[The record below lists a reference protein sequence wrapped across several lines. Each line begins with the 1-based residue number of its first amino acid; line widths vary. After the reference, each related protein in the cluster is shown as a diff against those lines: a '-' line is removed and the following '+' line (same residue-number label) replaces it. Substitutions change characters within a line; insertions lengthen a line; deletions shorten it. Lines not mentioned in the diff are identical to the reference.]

1 MDTRFLESLLAV
13 VETGSIAAAA
23 RKQSITAAALS
34 GRIKTLET
42 QLGTNLLSRSAH
54 SAKPTD
60 ACLNLLPRAENL
72 VKQAHLLKS
81 DIDTS
86 GLSATLHIGCIATA
100 LTQYM
105 PQIIKA
111 IGLQAPTAELLIKP
125 GDSKQLYNLLH
136 AQKIDAAI
144 TTHPHFKL
152 PKGINCRILAEQ
164 PLVLISKNP
173 SSASLKDQLQQS
185 PFIAYDKTSWG
196 GQRVN
201 QWINELNMQK
211 NVLCELDSLETIT
224 ELIDEDLGIS
234 ILPEWHGLYKHF
246 KHLHITPIA
255 KFGYNLPKRQITFLS
270 HNLPEPA
277 ILLEIARNS
286 IINEC
291 HT

>member
-23 RKQSITAAALS
+23 RKQGITAAALS
-34 GRIKTLET
+34 GRIKSLEA
-42 QLGTNLLSRSAH
+42 QFGTNLLSRSAH
-54 SAKPTD
+54 SAQPTD

-72 VKQAHLLKS
+72 IKQAHLLKS
-81 DIDTS
+81 DIDAT
-86 GLSATLHIGCIATA
+86 GLSSTLHIGCIATA
-100 LTQYM
+100 LTHYM
-105 PQIIKA
+105 PPIIKA
-111 IGLQAPTAELLIKP
+111 IGLQAPKAELLIKP
-125 GDSKQLYNLLH
+125 GDSKQLYNLLLE
-136 AQKIDAAI
+136 QKIDAAI

-152 PKGINCRILAEQ
+152 PKSIDCHILAEQ
-164 PLVLISKNP
+164 QLLLISKNP
-173 SSASLKDQLQQS
+173 SSKSLKDQLQQS

-196 GQRVN
+196 GQRVS
-201 QWINELNMQK
+201 QWINDLNMQK
-211 NVLCELDSLETIT
+211 NILCELDSLETIT

-234 ILPEWHGLYKHF
+234 ILPEWHGLYKRF

-286 IINEC
+286 IIDEC